1 MFNVCINDIFIFPNT
16 VFLSNYADDTTLN
29 SMVEN
34 HNTNK
39 KILNKKLLL
48 LQSGFMTISWF

>member
-48 LQSGFMTISWF
+48 LQSGFIPR